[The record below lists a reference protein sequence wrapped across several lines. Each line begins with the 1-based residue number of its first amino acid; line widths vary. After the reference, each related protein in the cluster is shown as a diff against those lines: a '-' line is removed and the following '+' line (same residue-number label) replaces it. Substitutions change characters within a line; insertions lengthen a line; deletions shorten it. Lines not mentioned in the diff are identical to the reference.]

1 MTLGSRFLDFKRKYL
16 LSTKFSDWLG
26 EQNEIF
32 CMKVQNF
39 SSYPFSYQEGSSS
52 ETEMFLLLQ
61 PSHPECTLSRWRFSL
76 YLTIS
81 CFLSSALWFPSFL
94 LTVLIERPG
103 IWKSINC
110 GKKKNIWP
118 PLVDFILLN
127 LTFWILRKKRPFT
140 EELTMH
146 FLYHVFFSLL
156 LYCCVNISLAG
167 MQTCLGHT
175 DPVL

>member
-81 CFLSSALWFPSFL
+81 SFLSSAL
-94 LTVLIERPG
+94 
-103 IWKSINC
+103 
-110 GKKKNIWP
+110 
-118 PLVDFILLN
+118 
-127 LTFWILRKKRPFT
+127 
-140 EELTMH
+140 
-146 FLYHVFFSLL
+146 
-156 LYCCVNISLAG
+156 
-167 MQTCLGHT
+167 
-175 DPVL
+175 

>member
-81 CFLSSALWFPSFL
+81 SFLSSALWFPSFL

-110 GKKKNIWP
+110 GKKKKHLTTPSGFYIIKSNI
-118 PLVDFILLN
+118 LN
-127 LTFWILRKKRPFT
+127 IEKKRPFT
-140 EELTMH
+140 EELTTH